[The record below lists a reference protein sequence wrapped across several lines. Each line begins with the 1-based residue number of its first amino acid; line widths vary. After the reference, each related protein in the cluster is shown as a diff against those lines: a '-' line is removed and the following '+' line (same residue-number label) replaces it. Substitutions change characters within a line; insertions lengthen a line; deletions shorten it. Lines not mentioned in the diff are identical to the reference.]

1 MNEGESLEILVGT
14 LLREAKMRL
23 AVAESCTGG
32 QIGDR
37 LTDVPGSSEYFLG
50 GVVAY
55 AYEAKVA
62 VLGVSWDTLQAHG
75 AVSRETALEMAH
87 GVRRV
92 LSAEVGLSV
101 TGIAGP
107 GGATPDK
114 PVGLTWTALAAPD
127 GAWARSF
134 VWPGDRREN
143 KRSSAQAALQLLFD
157 YLRGGRDLDR
167 G

>member
-1 MNEGESLEILVGT
+1 MNENESLEVLIGR
-14 LLREAKMRL
+14 LLREAHLRL
-23 AVAESCTGG
+23 ALAESCTGG
-32 QIGDR
+32 LIGDR

-87 GVRRV
+87 GARRV
-92 LSAEVGLSV
+92 LSADLGLSV

-127 GAWARSF
+127 GVWARSF
-134 VWPGDRREN
+134 VWPGQRREN
-143 KRSSAQAALQLLFD
+143 KRLSAEAALRLLAD
-157 YLRGGRDLDR
+157 YLEGGRELDH